1 MVHFRRMSSSTAA
14 AALVANT
21 ALLLLLLSAA
31 ATAAR
36 SSSRSPL
43 QAPRSY
49 FYHGGTNN
57 NDDSPAIIFGS
68 NDYSASLINQ
78 LRGGGPKFWSK
89 KKGNGDG
96 DEEEEEY
103 EYYEE
108 YYDEDDNYYNDNSAV
123 PSSEYEYYEEED
135 NDAAAVEG
143 LDDYDDYDEQYVLS
157 APLANNKPKQQQKG
171 GNKNRLFRFGAPA
184 KQQQQQVVSSSSG
197 GGDEDNSTTKKEERK
212 QKSSSN
218 NNNKGGRFTSAVSA
232 SSRASFVPSL
242 RKSSSFA
249 RGGSLDGTATA
260 ITTLLSGAT
269 SIVSKYISTISQF
282 IMLNIL
288 QPLCSTLNTVTWYM
302 YSTLSHYIMTGL
314 HLLRDLIDVIWY
326 GPGIDGITTT
336 GVIASRYGGLQGIM
350 FGSTTSMMITAVVGV
365 GLISWMVVGSATSL
379 KSFSNSDV
387 GSRSSKRRRIFLP
400 MTWWKKGRVISNSED
415 QEEDD
420 DDELDANPHFSLEP
434 PTMDE
439 ELQFIS
445 RTFKSTNPSSKQR
458 ISESITTNY
467 HRGGLFRRFRQ
478 QRSSRKGSSTS
489 PRRQRKLTVKSIQN
503 WWKRDPNS
511 VNGGKPVN
519 IVKRDNY
526 NNNSRSSS
534 SINKNPSISQ
544 LQNQL
549 SKAEQERYLLQNDIQ
564 KLQLRLQKA
573 QSDARNIASQNKWL
587 EKQTSR
593 ADQILSRAVEVE
605 RKKANEEVERVRG
618 EMRGV
623 LERERLMMRGNIG
636 GSGNVNGSVG
646 GVVGSSR
653 RMIGGGNDID
663 LNRGPTKRVMDGVK
677 IVRDFDD
684 YDDEDSMYDE
694 HGRPP
699 WKAM

>member
-1 MVHFRRMSSSTAA
+1 
-14 AALVANT
+14 
-21 ALLLLLLSAA
+21 
-31 ATAAR
+31 
-36 SSSRSPL
+36 
-43 QAPRSY
+43 
-49 FYHGGTNN
+49 
-57 NDDSPAIIFGS
+57 
-68 NDYSASLINQ
+68 
-78 LRGGGPKFWSK
+78 
-89 KKGNGDG
+89 
-96 DEEEEEY
+96 
-103 EYYEE
+103 
-108 YYDEDDNYYNDNSAV
+108 
-123 PSSEYEYYEEED
+123 
-135 NDAAAVEG
+135 
-143 LDDYDDYDEQYVLS
+143 
-157 APLANNKPKQQQKG
+157 
-171 GNKNRLFRFGAPA
+171 
-184 KQQQQQVVSSSSG
+184 
-197 GGDEDNSTTKKEERK
+197 
-212 QKSSSN
+212 
-218 NNNKGGRFTSAVSA
+218 
-232 SSRASFVPSL
+232 
-242 RKSSSFA
+242 
-249 RGGSLDGTATA
+249 
-260 ITTLLSGAT
+260 
-269 SIVSKYISTISQF
+269 
-282 IMLNIL
+282 
-288 QPLCSTLNTVTWYM
+288 
-302 YSTLSHYIMTGL
+302 MTGV

-350 FGSTTSMMITAVVGV
+350 FGSTMSMMITAVIGV
-365 GLISWMVVGSATSL
+365 GLISWMVVGSVTSL

-387 GSRSSKRRRIFLP
+387 GSSSKKRRIFRP
-400 MTWWKKGRVISNSED
+400 MTWWKKGRALSNGED

-439 ELQFIS
+439 ELQFLS

-467 HRGGLFRRFRQ
+467 RGGGLFRRFRQ
-478 QRSSRKGSSTS
+478 QKSSRGSSKS
-489 PRRQRKLTVKSIQN
+489 PRRQRKLAVKSIQK

-511 VNGGKPVN
+511 VDGGKPVN

-526 NNNSRSSS
+526 NSNNSYANSSS
-534 SINKNPSISQ
+534 SNKNPSISQ

-646 GVVGSSR
+646 GVSSSR

-684 YDDEDSMYDE
+684 YDDEDSMYDG

>member
-1 MVHFRRMSSSTAA
+1 
-14 AALVANT
+14 
-21 ALLLLLLSAA
+21 
-31 ATAAR
+31 
-36 SSSRSPL
+36 
-43 QAPRSY
+43 
-49 FYHGGTNN
+49 
-57 NDDSPAIIFGS
+57 
-68 NDYSASLINQ
+68 
-78 LRGGGPKFWSK
+78 
-89 KKGNGDG
+89 
-96 DEEEEEY
+96 
-103 EYYEE
+103 
-108 YYDEDDNYYNDNSAV
+108 
-123 PSSEYEYYEEED
+123 
-135 NDAAAVEG
+135 
-143 LDDYDDYDEQYVLS
+143 
-157 APLANNKPKQQQKG
+157 
-171 GNKNRLFRFGAPA
+171 
-184 KQQQQQVVSSSSG
+184 
-197 GGDEDNSTTKKEERK
+197 
-212 QKSSSN
+212 
-218 NNNKGGRFTSAVSA
+218 
-232 SSRASFVPSL
+232 
-242 RKSSSFA
+242 
-249 RGGSLDGTATA
+249 
-260 ITTLLSGAT
+260 
-269 SIVSKYISTISQF
+269 
-282 IMLNIL
+282 
-288 QPLCSTLNTVTWYM
+288 
-302 YSTLSHYIMTGL
+302 
-314 HLLRDLIDVIWY
+314 
-326 GPGIDGITTT
+326 
-336 GVIASRYGGLQGIM
+336 
-350 FGSTTSMMITAVVGV
+350 
-365 GLISWMVVGSATSL
+365 
-379 KSFSNSDV
+379 
-387 GSRSSKRRRIFLP
+387 
-400 MTWWKKGRVISNSED
+400 MTWWKKGRAISNGED
-415 QEEDD
+415 QEEED

-467 HRGGLFRRFRQ
+467 SRGGLFRRFRQ
-478 QRSSRKGSSTS
+478 QKSSGRGGSKS

-503 WWKRDPNS
+503 WWKRDPHS
-511 VNGGKPVN
+511 VNGGKPVH

-526 NNNSRSSS
+526 NSYANNSS

-636 GSGNVNGSVG
+636 GNVNGSVG
-646 GVVGSSR
+646 GVGSSSR